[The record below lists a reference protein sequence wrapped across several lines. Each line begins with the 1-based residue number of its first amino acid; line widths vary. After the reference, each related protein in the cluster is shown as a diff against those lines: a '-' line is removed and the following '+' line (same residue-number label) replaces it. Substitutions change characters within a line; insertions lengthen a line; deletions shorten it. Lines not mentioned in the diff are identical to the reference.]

1 MGRIRSIKPS
11 FFKHEELFEAEK
23 TSSLPLRVAF
33 SGLWTVCDRDGRFA
47 WKPRTLKTDILP
59 YDDVDFSAVLDALA
73 AGGFIV
79 RYTVSGR
86 EYGCVPGWNE
96 HQVINPREAKSVI
109 PESDASARVN
119 VVAIPAR
126 GEGKGREEE
135 GKEDVHVISP
145 DMIARGVLTELGLSG
160 RELVTV
166 LEEVCRS
173 QVKLYD
179 SPGALRDSM
188 VESWRQYDSAKP
200 SLAYTKGAA
209 KFFGDGDWRS
219 ASGWP
224 WKEGKQ
230 PAVLQPKTLT
240 LIEKMRQQ
248 EAM

>member
-1 MGRIRSIKPS
+1 MQHTKLKRLVRALKVPQYAAVGILESLWHLTAREAPEGNIGKLSNEDIAAWMDWEGDPDQLITGLVSSGWIDEVTGSRLLIHDWYEHADDATKLAIKRKKATVSEFVPQIPTLS
-11 FFKHEELFEAEK
+11 DK
-23 TSSLPLRVAF
+23 TPLPL
-33 SGLWTVCDRDGRFA
+33 
-47 WKPRTLKTDILP
+47 PEP
-59 YDDVDFSAVLDALA
+59 
-73 AGGFIV
+73 
-79 RYTVSGR
+79 
-86 EYGCVPGWNE
+86 EPEPMPVP
-96 HQVINPREAKSVI
+96 VT
-109 PESDASARVN
+109 
-119 VVAIPAR
+119 AIA
-126 GEGKGREEE
+126 
-135 GKEDVHVISP
+135 HVISP
-145 DMIARGVLTELGLSG
+145 DMIARGVMTELGLGG
-160 RELVTV
+160 RELVNV